1 VRKIKKIQRAAG
13 STDIIGLKVRHVV
26 TRDCTNGVAI
36 GKDQGITLPRMG
48 GTDANIICIAGGNL
62 PPRRHGHRL
71 FAIKKL
77 LEIVNF
83 VNVQRHIQVGA
94 IALRGK
100 RGGGGGG
107 GGTSQFENAGPGCV
121 RVHNRKLTIM
131 QLFKSFSRPLNAL
144 KKLTSTSTA
153 ATAS

>member
-1 VRKIKKIQRAAG
+1 M
-13 STDIIGLKVRHVV
+13 V

-48 GTDANIICIAGGNL
+48 GTDANIIRIAGGNL
-62 PPRRHGHRL
+62 PPHRHGHRL

-83 VNVQRHIQVGA
+83 VNLQRHIQVGA

-100 RGGGGGG
+100 RGGGGG
-107 GGTSQFENAGPGCV
+107 TSQFEHAGPGCV